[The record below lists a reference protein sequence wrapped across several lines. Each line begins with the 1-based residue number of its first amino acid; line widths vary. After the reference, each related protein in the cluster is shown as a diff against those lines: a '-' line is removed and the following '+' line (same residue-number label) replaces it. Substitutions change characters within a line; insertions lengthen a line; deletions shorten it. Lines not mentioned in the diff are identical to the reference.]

1 MNTEIFKNELEKL
14 EKDKKNIEMRI
25 VQLREELMALEK
37 NRDVIS
43 GAMQTCNYFLKL
55 SEEEESSE
63 DEN

>member
-1 MNTEIFKNELEKL
+1 MDTEIFKNELEKL

-55 SEEEESSE
+55 SEEQESSE
-63 DEN
+63 NEN

>member
-1 MNTEIFKNELEKL
+1 MDTEIFKNELEKL

-55 SEEEESSE
+55 SEEQESSE
-63 DEN
+63 SEN

>member
-55 SEEEESSE
+55 SEEQESSE
-63 DEN
+63 NEN